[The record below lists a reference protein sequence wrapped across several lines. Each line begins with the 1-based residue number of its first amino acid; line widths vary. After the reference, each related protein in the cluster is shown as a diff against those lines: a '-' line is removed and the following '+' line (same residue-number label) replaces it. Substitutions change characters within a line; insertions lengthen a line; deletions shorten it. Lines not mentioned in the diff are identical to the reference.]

1 MKNRKKQFLAS
12 VLGFFFVWSM
22 AMPQSLV
29 ELAAKEKARRAKLK
43 NQKSIVLTNND
54 LGKINRSSA
63 LSAAKDIV
71 IEAGPQEPKSPD
83 PPAGGQSSPV
93 KVTVSK
99 KQSPET
105 SAKAPELSVR
115 EELQKTEEIVG
126 ILTLKMRALWQEF
139 YSMDDMTPR
148 DVIQQQISETFQQLQ
163 EARGKANQLREKL
176 NLPPLEEEEG
186 AVFIKLDHSIP

>member
-1 MKNRKKQFLAS
+1 MRNLKKWLAAGC
-12 VLGFFFVWSM
+12 VFFFLCAA

-43 NQKSIVLTNND
+43 DQKSILLTNED
-54 LGKINRSSA
+54 LKKVSKTSA
-63 LSAAKDIV
+63 LSAAKEP
-71 IEAGPQEPKSPD
+71 EAEKRSLDTKAPE
-83 PPAGGQSSPV
+83 PPAAVQSSPI

-99 KQSPET
+99 RQSSQAGTEAT
-105 SAKAPELSVR
+105 VLTDQ
-115 EELQKTEEIVG
+115 EELKNTEEIVG

-163 EARGKANQLREKL
+163 EARDKANQLRKKL
-176 NLPPLEEEEG
+176 NLPPLDDEEG
-186 AVFIKLDHSIP
+186 AIFIKLDHP